1 MVTLSKIYTKTG
13 DGGLTRLGDNSQVD
27 KTDIRVEAYGC
38 VDELNAVL
46 GLAMVDEDL
55 SEETKGI
62 LTTIQNDLFDLGA
75 DLCCPMQENEE
86 EGQKLRVRARQV
98 EFVEGLIDRFNEG
111 LAPLRSFV
119 LPGGTPLAARFHF
132 ARTVCRRAERCVW
145 KLQARDS
152 LNEQVAIY
160 LNRLSDLF
168 FVWSR
173 YHNGEGRDDV
183 LWQPGRGA
191 EESK

>member
-62 LTTIQNDLFDLGA
+62 LTTIQNDLF
-75 DLCCPMQENEE
+75 
-86 EGQKLRVRARQV
+86 
-98 EFVEGLIDRFNEG
+98 
-111 LAPLRSFV
+111 
-119 LPGGTPLAARFHF
+119 
-132 ARTVCRRAERCVW
+132 
-145 KLQARDS
+145 
-152 LNEQVAIY
+152 
-160 LNRLSDLF
+160 
-168 FVWSR
+168 
-173 YHNGEGRDDV
+173 
-183 LWQPGRGA
+183 
-191 EESK
+191 